1 MVRGAEAA
9 FGGTQ
14 QRARAAIGAPPG
26 LTRGGANPM
35 GTPGN
40 ANIGQ
45 EANMAQ
51 TNTAPLPIEAATPSG
66 RSDNEDNYFRFFTT
80 PPDFTD
86 SRFRDQQHAQRELTR
101 DEQVES
107 ANGEQSAMYNGEP
120 AHERSSQT
128 GPWTGRKRLW
138 SGTPDPE
145 DVRRGTRRPRPAGS
159 TPLLRSGAFLPNA
172 SLTATNPWV
181 NEQKVDVEGL
191 REVQEEEN
199 FAPVAASTPL
209 LISVPVPTPIAAP
222 PLTQLPRQYVPSLPD
237 APSFQRNCSERR
249 ETLQAPDALFGPN
262 NPALNEGRN
271 PFSALPQTQMDID
284 GEEWARDPDSP
295 SPDPPRRGKGKARA
309 TTEDMTPPGRDTG
322 REQASSRAQD
332 AEGDWDERDLLQ
344 ARQNSLRQ
352 VLSDRAGDGRT
363 NTHGRDTQ
371 TRGAGPSRYNHDF
384 DAGRY
389 GENGGNTF
397 AREGYT
403 SRTYNSLSSRSRA
416 RRIGDEESGHT
427 HAASEAR
434 RPQQQQTNWPER
446 GRDQS
451 EFRPLPNT
459 RAADYLAGRGAD
471 QTQLADAR
479 SVYRHSYSAR
489 TLHEDSTPRN
499 DNRHEARSRM
509 EGNDPAMTH
518 DYGHRTHVEDEG
530 DDRLQDGDAMSR
542 GDEGNWATQ
551 EDGEVVPSALR
562 DDVPRENTMPTI
574 PPPGGFP
581 SIHRD
586 DPEAALR
593 GLALDWM
600 REIWSDAPNSDVLVQ
615 IYNYKYSEDDALN
628 RRIAEA
634 LRWAFETMTGETD
647 FDVVPPELEDGAR
660 RTLRD
665 LPSIWVVRGLSP
677 MATLTAIATG
687 TWSYE
692 RISFTALP
700 RTAGMQSWLFTLEG
714 FLEGNADKIRQAILR
729 VLQEDT
735 MAIWIAEM
743 LASNPSFDG
752 WSPRRAMSEFLSTLR
767 VEVLQLG
774 NGNYIANAH
783 IRPPTRNLR
792 EWRAWAAEL
801 RSRRYRSFAIGTGRV
816 RPVVSCSGCTS
827 VAHPAHLCPFPRIRG
842 WNGPGPGEGVF
853 GERAGRGSRQGPMGP
868 QTQTSSWNGASRGG
882 RRDPGRRGSPWGGS
896 QSRQDPGRGGYE
908 RNDRGS
914 RNPRDERDRRNHRND
929 RNNDR
934 NSYDRSGSG
943 GGGRAGGSGGRK
955 RL

>member
-1 MVRGAEAA
+1 MARGAEVA

-14 QRARAAIGAPPG
+14 NRARAAVGAPPG

-51 TNTAPLPIEAATPSG
+51 TNTAPLPIESATPSG
-66 RSDNEDNYFRFFTT
+66 RADNEDNYFRFFTT

-86 SRFRDQQHAQRELTR
+86 SHSRGQQYAQREQTR
-101 DEQVES
+101 DGQVES
-107 ANGEQSAMYNGEP
+107 ANGEQRAMYNGEP
-120 AHERSSQT
+120 AHECSSQT

-159 TPLLRSGAFLPNA
+159 TPLLRSGALLPNA

-181 NEQKVDVEGL
+181 NEQKVDVEEL
-191 REVQEEEN
+191 REVQVEEN
-199 FAPVAASTPL
+199 FSPVAASTPL
-209 LISVPVPTPIAAP
+209 LISVPVPTPRTAP

-237 APSFQRNCSERR
+237 APSVQRNSSERR
-249 ETLQAPDALFGPN
+249 ETLHSPGAPSGPN
-262 NPALNEGRN
+262 HPARNEGCNSTPAL
-271 PFSALPQTQMDID
+271 SQTQMDID

-309 TTEDMTPPGRDTG
+309 TTEDMTHPGRDVG
-322 REQASSRAQD
+322 REQVSSRAQG

-352 VLSDRAGDGRT
+352 VLSDRAGEGRI
-363 NTHGRDTQ
+363 NAHGRDMQ
-371 TRGAGPSRYNHDF
+371 TIGAGPSRYNHDSG
-384 DAGRY
+384 AGRY
-389 GENGGNTF
+389 GENGENTL

-416 RRIGDEESGHT
+416 RHTGDGVPGYT
-427 HAASEAR
+427 YAASEAR
-434 RPQQQQTNWPER
+434 RPQQQHVNWPER
-446 GRDQS
+446 SRDQS

-459 RAADYLAGRGAD
+459 RAADYLAGRDVD
-471 QTQLADAR
+471 QAQLADAR
-479 SVYRHSYSAR
+479 SVYRHSS
-489 TLHEDSTPRN
+489 S
-499 DNRHEARSRM
+499 ARSRV
-509 EGNDPAMTH
+509 EENDLATTH
-518 DYGHRTHVEDEG
+518 NYGYRTHIEDEG
-530 DDRLQDGDAMSR
+530 EDRLQDGDAMPR
-542 GDEGNWATQ
+542 GDERDWAAQ
-551 EDGEVVPSALR
+551 EDGEIVPSALR
-562 DDVPRENTMPTI
+562 DDAPRENTMPTI

-581 SIHRD
+581 NIHRD

-615 IYNYKYSEDDALN
+615 VYNYKYSEDDALN

-660 RTLRD
+660 RMLRD

-677 MATLTAIATG
+677 MATLTAIETG

-735 MAIWIAEM
+735 MASWIADM
-743 LASNPSFDG
+743 LATNPSFDG

-792 EWRAWAAEL
+792 EWRAWVAEL

-853 GERAGRGSRQGPMGP
+853 GERAGRGSRQGPTGP
-868 QTQTSSWNGASRGG
+868 QTQPPSCDGASRGG
-882 RRDPGRRGSPWGGS
+882 RRDLGRRGSPWGGN

-934 NSYDRSGSG
+934 NTYDRSGPG